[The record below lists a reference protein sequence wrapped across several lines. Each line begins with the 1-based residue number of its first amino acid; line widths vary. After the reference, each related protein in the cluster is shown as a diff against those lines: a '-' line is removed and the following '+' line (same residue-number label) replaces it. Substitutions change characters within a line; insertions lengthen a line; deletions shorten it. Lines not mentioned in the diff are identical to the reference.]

1 MANDEFSRVAL
12 TGNALLRLLLEL
24 DAFRLCP
31 PLPVDRFIDW
41 CKKCGVDVSKE
52 LLEQFEKKGLFL
64 PLLRVTFPIY
74 REKHRR
80 NEDGDIEV
88 VGRLEDGEVWDG
100 EVSESYVWPDF
111 TRHNLL
117 TWIDEGYLYAPDSRP
132 FVPWDEFRD
141 GNRRTA
147 VESYYSPFQVYT
159 LDFQLNGSG
168 ILLNAAFL
176 ADYSEQDYQHLVEK
190 LKQLTEWECDP
201 SSRINNPRFDAVV
214 LAQAIATRYSPQARG
229 DLQTITVPSQWD
241 WHAYAREWK
250 ATEVVANLGV
260 TDVRRYY
267 EMLDSAIAFTDPL
280 AEWDD
285 LLSFVKQEA
294 REKLQGK
301 ARLGQELR
309 VMREMFGRLH
319 RDLTGETLEPRRGS
333 LIERYGLHERT
344 KFARSEDARRARA
357 PTEVDLLEFVV
368 NRYGLNPRPALVLFV
383 EGAGEQAAIPRL
395 LERVRGMTLAVAGIE
410 IRNLSGVAGFTG
422 AKRRERYGALEK
434 VIEELHLTQT
444 VVFVALDNEGGAAE
458 VRKRLAEK
466 PSRYSP
472 KRTVIRRE
480 FIHIWERNIELDNFT
495 PEEIATALTLTAE
508 DRYRFTAQEVSN
520 AAAEFGRAGD
530 PISRL
535 FAEKLRYDLPKPKL
549 LCHLVDELAI
559 ENEEVRRRPLLVLLR
574 EIATIA
580 ALNHKPTFV
589 DTWFENQESGYLGHP
604 TGSDRNRMDD
614 HFRVLRRLQ
623 QHLERTPEPSV

>member
-1 MANDEFSRVAL
+1 MPSDEFSRVAL
-12 TGNALLRLLLEL
+12 TGDALLRLLLEL
-24 DAFRLCP
+24 DSFRLSP

-41 CKKCGVDVSKE
+41 CKKCGVDVSQE

-64 PLLRVTFPIY
+64 PLLRVRFPMY

-80 NEDGDIEV
+80 NEDGDVEV
-88 VGRLEDGEVWDG
+88 TRLEDGEVWNG

-111 TRHNLL
+111 TRHKLL
-117 TWIDEGYLYAPDSRP
+117 SWMDEGYLYSPDSKP

-159 LDFQLNGSG
+159 LDFQLTSSG

-176 ADYSEQDYQHLVEK
+176 ADYSEQGYQRLVEQ
-190 LKQLTEWECDP
+190 LKQLTEWGSDP
-201 SSRINNPRFDAVV
+201 SSRIQNPRFDAVV

-229 DLQTITVPSQWD
+229 DLRTITVPSHWD
-241 WHAYAREWK
+241 WHAYARSWK
-250 ATEVVANLGV
+250 ANEVLARLGV

-267 EMLDSAIAFTDPL
+267 EMLDSAIAFADPL

-301 ARLGQELR
+301 ARLSQELR

-319 RDLTGETLEPRRGS
+319 RDLTGKTLEPRRGS
-333 LIERYGLHERT
+333 LIGRYGLHERT
-344 KFARSEDARRARA
+344 RFTRSEEARRARA

-395 LERVRGMTLAVAGIE
+395 VERVYGMTLAAAGIE

-422 AKRRERYGALEK
+422 AKKRERYGALEK

-444 VVFVALDNEGGAAE
+444 VVFVVLDNEGGASD

-480 FIHIWERNIELDNFT
+480 LIHIWKHNIELDNFT
-495 PEEIATALTLTAE
+495 PDEIAAGLTLTAE
-508 DRYRFTAQEVSN
+508 SRYEFTAGEVST
-520 AAAEFGRAGD
+520 AAAEFGRSGD
-530 PISRL
+530 AISRL
-535 FAEKLRYDLPKPKL
+535 FADKVRYDLPKPKL
-549 LCHLVDELAI
+549 LCHLIDRLPI
-559 ENEEVRRRPLLVLLR
+559 EKEETRQRPLLVLLH

-580 ALNHKPTFV
+580 ALNHRPVFV
-589 DTWFENQESGYLGHP
+589 DTWYENQESGYLGHA
-604 TGSDRNRMDD
+604 TEGDRKRMDEF
-614 HFRVLRRLQ
+614 FRVLRRLQ
-623 QHLERTPEPSV
+623 SHLEPPSSASES

>member
-1 MANDEFSRVAL
+1 MAKDEFSRVTL
-12 TGNALLRLLLEL
+12 SGDPLLRLLLEL

-31 PLPVDRFIDW
+31 PLPTDRFIDW
-41 CKKCGVDVSKE
+41 CKKCGVDVSAE

-64 PLLRVTFPIY
+64 PLLRVRFPIY
-74 REKHRR
+74 REKRR
-80 NEDGDIEV
+80 RTQNGDIEV
-88 VGRLEDGEVWDG
+88 LGRLEDGDAWDG
-100 EVSESYVWPDF
+100 DVEETYVWPDF
-111 TRHNLL
+111 ARHKLI
-117 TWIDEGYLYAPDSRP
+117 TWMDEGYLYAPETRP
-132 FVPWDEFRD
+132 FVPWEEFRD
-141 GNRRTA
+141 TNRRRA
-147 VESYYSPFQVYT
+147 VETYYSPFQVYT

-168 ILLNAAFL
+168 ILLNAAYL
-176 ADYSEQDYQHLVEK
+176 ADYSEEDYERLFAQ
-190 LKQLTEWECDP
+190 LKQLTQWGSDP

-229 DLQTITVPSQWD
+229 DLRTITVPSHWD

-250 ATEVVANLGV
+250 ANEVVASLGV
-260 TDVRRYY
+260 TDVCRYY
-267 EMLDSAIAFTDPL
+267 EMLDSAMAFADPL

-285 LLSFVKQEA
+285 LLSFIKQEA

-309 VMREMFGRLH
+309 VMREMFGSIH
-319 RDLTGETLEPRRGS
+319 RDLTGQTPEPRKGS

-344 KFARSEDARRARA
+344 KFARSEEARRARA

-395 LERVRGMTLAVAGIE
+395 LERVYGMTLAVAGIE

-422 AKRRERYGALEK
+422 AKKRERYGALEK

-444 VVFVALDNEGGAAE
+444 VVFVALDNEGGAPE
-458 VRKRLAEK
+458 IRKRLAEK

-480 FIHIWERNIELDNFT
+480 FIHIWERNVELDNFT
-495 PEEIATALTLTAE
+495 PDEIAIALTFAAE
-508 DRYRFTAQEVSN
+508 DRYQFTAEEVNS

-535 FAEKLRYDLPKPKL
+535 FGEKVSYHLPKPKL
-549 LCHLVDELAI
+549 LCHLVDRLPI
-559 ENEEVRRRPLLVLLR
+559 EDEEVRRRPLLVLLR

-580 ALNHKPTFV
+580 ALNHKPVFV
-589 DTWFENQESGYLGHP
+589 DTWYENQESGYLGHP
-604 TGSDRNRMDD
+604 TEGDRKRMDE

-623 QHLERTPEPSV
+623 EHLVSTPQPDE